1 MAKITHTNGMHKP
14 KILAVRG
21 NLHTRNVSGCFGL
34 ISNGDADTIT
44 TYTAPPAQ
52 RLPAPKMTA
61 AEAEKG
67 AMPAVSPRFT

>member
-1 MAKITHTNGMHKP
+1 MAKITHTDSMHKL

-21 NLHTRNVSGCFGL
+21 NLHTCNVSGCFGL
-34 ISNGDADTIT
+34 ISYGDADTIT

-52 RLPAPKMTA
+52 RLPVPNMTA

-67 AMPAVSPRFT
+67 VMPAVSPRFT